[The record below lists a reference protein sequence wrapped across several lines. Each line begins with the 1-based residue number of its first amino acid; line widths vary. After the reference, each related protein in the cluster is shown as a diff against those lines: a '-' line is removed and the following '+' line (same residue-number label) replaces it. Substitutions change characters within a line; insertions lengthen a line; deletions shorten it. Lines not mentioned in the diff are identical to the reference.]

1 MRINRF
7 LALCKVASRRKS
19 EELINA
25 GKITINGR
33 VAVLADEADPE
44 KDIVEY
50 NGKKLVVPSTYDY
63 FLLNKPAN
71 VISAASD
78 DRGRKVVTDFLPK
91 GSHAVPVGRLDFDT
105 TGVLLLTNDGELAYR
120 LTHPSFG
127 VRKIYRAKVL
137 GDFTPEKAEMM
148 KSGIEVE
155 GVLMQAEAVSIT
167 SKRGRVSDVTVSLHE
182 GKKREVKELF
192 KALNCRVLEL
202 ERFAFGNITCRGL
215 KPGEIRKLTEEEVQ
229 YLYKLTG
236 ITGSRNLEISI
247 K

>member
-19 EELINA
+19 EELITA
-25 GKITINGR
+25 GKIKINGR
-33 VAVLADEADPE
+33 PAVLADDVDTE

-50 NGKKLVVPSTYDY
+50 NGKKLVIPASYDY
-63 FLLNKPAN
+63 FLLNKPTG

-78 DRGRKVVTDFLPK
+78 DRGRKVVTDFLPQGTK
-91 GSHAVPVGRLDFDT
+91 AVPVGRLDFDT

-137 GDFTPEKAEMM
+137 GDFTTEKAEMM
-148 KSGIEVE
+148 KSGITVE
-155 GVLMQAEAVSIT
+155 GVLMQAEAVSVT
-167 SKRGRVSDVTVSLHE
+167 SKHGRVSDVTVSLHE

-192 KALNCRVLEL
+192 KALECRVLEL

-215 KPGEIRKLTEEEVQ
+215 KPGEIRRLTDEEVQ
-229 YLYKLTG
+229 YLYKLTKL
-236 ITGSRNLEISI
+236 SEKN
-247 K
+247 

>member
-19 EELINA
+19 EELITA
-25 GKITINGR
+25 GKIKINGR
-33 VAVLADEADPE
+33 AAVLSDEVDPE

-50 NGKKLVVPSTYDY
+50 NGKKLVVPSSYDY

-71 VISAASD
+71 VISAVSD
-78 DRGRKVVTDFLPK
+78 DRGRKVVTDFLPAD
-91 GSHAVPVGRLDFDT
+91 SHAVPVGRLDFDT

-127 VRKIYRAKVL
+127 VRKIYKAKVL
-137 GDFTPEKAEMM
+137 GDFNPEKAEMM

-155 GVLMQAEAVSIT
+155 GVLMQAEAVSVT
-167 SKRGRVSDVTVSLHE
+167 SKHGRISDVTVSLHE

-192 KALNCRVLEL
+192 KALGCRVLEL

-215 KPGEIRKLTEEEVQ
+215 KPGEIRRLTEEEVQ
-229 YLYKLTG
+229 YLFKLTG
-236 ITGSRNLEISI
+236 ITGFRNLEISI

>member
-19 EELINA
+19 EELVTA
-25 GKITINGR
+25 GKIKINGR
-33 VAVLADEADPE
+33 VAVLADEVDPE
-44 KDIVEY
+44 NDVVEY
-50 NGKKLVVPSTYDY
+50 NGRKLVVPSSYDY
-63 FLLNKPAN
+63 FLLNKPTG

-78 DRGRKVVTDFLPK
+78 DRGRKVVTDFLPA

-105 TGVLLLTNDGELAYR
+105 TGVLILTNDGELAYR

-137 GDFTPEKAEMM
+137 GDFTAEKAEMM
-148 KSGIEVE
+148 KSGITVE
-155 GVLMQAEAVSIT
+155 GVLMQAEAVSVT

-192 KALNCRVLEL
+192 KASGCRVLEL

-215 KPGEIRKLTEEEVQ
+215 KTGEIRRLTEEEVC
-229 YLYKLTG
+229 YLYKLTKL
-236 ITGSRNLEISI
+236 SE
-247 K
+247 KK

>member
-19 EELINA
+19 EELITA
-25 GKITINGR
+25 GKIKINGR
-33 VAVLADEADPE
+33 AAVLSDEVDPE

-50 NGKKLVVPSTYDY
+50 NGKKLVVPSSYDY

-71 VISAASD
+71 VISAVSD
-78 DRGRKVVTDFLPK
+78 DRGRKVVTDFLPAD
-91 GSHAVPVGRLDFDT
+91 SHAVPVGRLDFDT

-127 VRKIYRAKVL
+127 VRKIYKAKVL
-137 GDFTPEKAEMM
+137 GDFNPEKAEMM

-155 GVLMQAEAVSIT
+155 GVFMQAEAVSVT
-167 SKRGRVSDVTVSLHE
+167 SKHGRISDVTVSLHE

-192 KALNCRVLEL
+192 KALGCRVLEL

-215 KPGEIRKLTEEEVQ
+215 KVGEIRRLTEEEIQ
-229 YLYKLTG
+229 YLFKLTG
-236 ITGSRNLEISI
+236 IS
-247 K
+247 

>member
-19 EELINA
+19 EELVTA
-25 GKITINGR
+25 GKIKINGR
-33 VAVLADEADPE
+33 VAVLADDVDPE
-44 KDIVEY
+44 KDTVEY
-50 NGKKLVVPSTYDY
+50 NGKELHLPQSYDY
-63 FLLNKPAN
+63 FLLNKPAG

-78 DRGRKVVTDFLPK
+78 DRERKVVTDFLPA

-137 GDFTPEKAEMM
+137 GDLTQEKAEMI
-148 KSGIEVE
+148 KSGIETE
-155 GVLMQAEAVSIT
+155 GGFMQAEAVSVT
-167 SKRGRVSDVTVSLHE
+167 SRHGRISQVTISLHE
-182 GKKREVKELF
+182 GKKREVKELI
-192 KALNCRVLEL
+192 KAVGCRVLEL
-202 ERFAFGNITCRGL
+202 ERFAFGSITCRGL
-215 KPGEIRKLTEEEVQ
+215 KPGEIRRLTEEEVQ

-236 ITGSRNLEISI
+236 ISEKN
-247 K
+247 

>member
-19 EELINA
+19 EELVTG
-25 GKITINGR
+25 GKIKINGR
-33 VAVLADEADPE
+33 VAVLADDVDPA
-44 KDIVEY
+44 KDTVEY
-50 NGKKLVVPSTYDY
+50 NGKKLVIPDSYDY
-63 FLLNKPAN
+63 FILNKPTG

-78 DRGRKVVTDFLPK
+78 DRGRKVVTDFLPH
-91 GSHAVPVGRLDFDT
+91 GTHAVPVGRLDFDT

-127 VRKIYRAKVL
+127 VRKIYRAKIL

-148 KSGIEVE
+148 KSGIEINGE
-155 GVLMQAEAVSIT
+155 FMQAEAVSVT
-167 SKRGRVSDVTVSLHE
+167 SKRGRISDVTVSLHE

-215 KPGEIRKLTEEEVQ
+215 KLGEIRRLTEEEVR

-236 ITGSRNLEISI
+236 IS
-247 K
+247 

>member
-19 EELINA
+19 EELITA
-25 GKITINGR
+25 GKIKINGR
-33 VAVLADEADPE
+33 AAVLSDEVDPE

-50 NGKKLVVPSTYDY
+50 NGKKLVVPSSYDY

-78 DRGRKVVTDFLPK
+78 DRGRKVVTDFLPA

-105 TGVLLLTNDGELAYR
+105 TGVLLLTNDGDLAYR

-127 VRKIYRAKVL
+127 VRKIYKAKVL
-137 GDFTPEKAEMM
+137 GDFNPEKAEMM

-155 GVLMQAEAVSIT
+155 GVLMQAEAVSVT
-167 SKRGRVSDVTVSLHE
+167 SKHGRISDVTVSLHE

-192 KALNCRVLEL
+192 KALGCRVLEL

-215 KPGEIRKLTEEEVQ
+215 KPGEIRRLTEEEVQ
-229 YLYKLTG
+229 YLFKLTG
-236 ITGSRNLEISI
+236 ITGSRNPGKI
-247 K
+247 

>member
-19 EELINA
+19 EELVTA
-25 GKITINGR
+25 GKIKINGR
-33 VAVLADEADPE
+33 VAVLADDVDPE
-44 KDIVEY
+44 KDTVEY
-50 NGKKLVVPSTYDY
+50 NGKELHLPQSYDY
-63 FLLNKPAN
+63 FLLNKPAG

-78 DRGRKVVTDFLPK
+78 DRGRKVVTDFLPA

-137 GDFTPEKAEMM
+137 GDLTQEKAEMI
-148 KSGIEVE
+148 KSGIETE
-155 GVLMQAEAVSIT
+155 GGFMQAEAVSVT
-167 SKRGRVSDVTVSLHE
+167 SRHGRISQVTISLHE
-182 GKKREVKELF
+182 GKKREVKELI
-192 KALNCRVLEL
+192 KAVGCRVLEL
-202 ERFAFGNITCRGL
+202 ERFAFGSITCRGL
-215 KPGEIRKLTEEEVQ
+215 KPGEIRRLTEEEVQ

-236 ITGSRNLEISI
+236 ISEKN
-247 K
+247 

>member
-33 VAVLADEADPE
+33 TAVLADDVDPE
-44 KDIVEY
+44 NDTVEY
-50 NGKKLVVPSTYDY
+50 NGKKLAQPQNYEY
-63 FLLNKPAN
+63 FLLNKPAG
-71 VISAASD
+71 VLSSVSD
-78 DRGRKVVTDFLPK
+78 DRGRKVVTDLLPR
-91 GSHAVPVGRLDFDT
+91 GSHAVPVGRLDLDT
-105 TGVLLLTNDGELAYR
+105 TGVLLLTNDGELTYR

-137 GDFTPEKAEMM
+137 GDFTQEKADLM

-155 GVLMQAEAVSIT
+155 GEFMQAEAVSIT
-167 SKRGRVSDVTVSLHE
+167 SSHGRIHNVTVSLHE
-182 GKKREVKELF
+182 GKKREVKELV
-192 KALNCRVLEL
+192 KAVGCRVLEL

-215 KPGEIRKLTEEEVQ
+215 KVGEIRRLTEEEIR
-229 YLYKLTG
+229 YLYKLTKL
-236 ITGSRNLEISI
+236 SRS
-247 K
+247 

>member
-7 LALCKVASRRKS
+7 LALCKIASRRKS
-19 EELINA
+19 DELVSA
-25 GKITINGR
+25 GKVKINGR
-33 VAVLADEADPE
+33 IAVLADEVDPE
-44 KDIVEY
+44 NDVVEY
-50 NGKKLVVPSTYDY
+50 NGKKLVVPTSYDY

-78 DRGRKVVTDFLPK
+78 DRGRKVVTDFLPAGVK
-91 GSHAVPVGRLDFDT
+91 AVPVGRLDFDT

-137 GDFTPEKAEMM
+137 GDFTTEKAEMM

-167 SKRGRVSDVTVSLHE
+167 SKRGRISDVTVSLHE

-192 KALNCRVLEL
+192 KALSCRVLEL

-215 KPGEIRKLTEEEVQ
+215 KPGEIRRLTEEEVR
-229 YLYKLTG
+229 YLFKLTKL
-236 ITGSRNLEISI
+236 SEKN
-247 K
+247 

>member
-19 EELINA
+19 EELITA
-25 GKITINGR
+25 GKIKINGR
-33 VAVLADEADPE
+33 AAVLSDEVDPE

-50 NGKKLVVPSTYDY
+50 NGKKLVVPSSYDY

-78 DRGRKVVTDFLPK
+78 DRGRKVVTDFLPAD
-91 GSHAVPVGRLDFDT
+91 SHAVPVGRLDFDT

-127 VRKIYRAKVL
+127 VRKIYKAKVL
-137 GDFTPEKAEMM
+137 GDFNPEKAEMM

-155 GVLMQAEAVSIT
+155 GVLMQAEAVSVT
-167 SKRGRVSDVTVSLHE
+167 SKHGRISDVTVSLHE

-192 KALNCRVLEL
+192 KALGCRVLEL

-215 KPGEIRKLTEEEVQ
+215 KVGEIRRLTEEEIQ

-236 ITGSRNLEISI
+236 IS
-247 K
+247 

>member
-19 EELINA
+19 EELITS
-25 GKITINGR
+25 GKIKINGR
-33 VAVLADEADPE
+33 AAVLSDEVDPE
-44 KDIVEY
+44 NDIVEY
-50 NGKKLVVPSTYDY
+50 NGKKLVVPSSYDY

-78 DRGRKVVTDFLPK
+78 DRGRKVVTDFLPA

-105 TGVLLLTNDGELAYR
+105 TGVLLLTNDGDLAYR

-127 VRKIYRAKVL
+127 VRKIYKAKVL
-137 GDFTPEKAEMM
+137 GDFNPEKAEMM

-155 GVLMQAEAVSIT
+155 GVLMQAEAVSVT
-167 SKRGRVSDVTVSLHE
+167 SKHGRISDVTVSLHE

-192 KALNCRVLEL
+192 KALGCRVLEL

-215 KPGEIRKLTEEEVQ
+215 KPGEIRRLTEEEVQ
-229 YLYKLTG
+229 YLYKLTKL
-236 ITGSRNLEISI
+236 SEKN
-247 K
+247 